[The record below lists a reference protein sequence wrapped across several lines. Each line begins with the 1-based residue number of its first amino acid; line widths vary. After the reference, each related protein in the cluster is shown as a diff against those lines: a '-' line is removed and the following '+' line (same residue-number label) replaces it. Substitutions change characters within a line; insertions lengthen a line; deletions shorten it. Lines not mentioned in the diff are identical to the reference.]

1 MSTVTRKKTQKRQ
14 RVMTRE
20 EIVKDLRVLQRQ
32 REWHLKSRNMIS
44 NRLVATVAG
53 TIGYSSGMTDT
64 ERKKKFSEAMKVIDQ
79 IMEGEVA
86 SSVEEIVTT
95 AMVSVVAF
103 NRMKLVAE
111 GKMEELAKQLE
122 IAEWVSKP
130 EQRGFGLLSLA
141 KVLGETGDLANYAN
155 PGKVWRRLGCAPFT
169 KEGVTLMGATWRS
182 RSNKKD
188 VVTLRAK
195 DWEEFGYPPRRRS
208 LAYLIGEG
216 LLKQNKSIYRER
228 YDTAKAIAMKKPD
241 WTRCDKCK
249 GTRKI
254 KRSKCEN
261 CKGTGE
267 VKMRC
272 HNHGMLL
279 ATKLLLKNLWI
290 IWNGEDMNYTYPSK

>member
-1 MSTVTRKKTQKRQ
+1 MKKKKREKTKQK
-14 RVMTRE
+14 VKTRE
-20 EIVKDLRVLQRQ
+20 EIVADLRVLQRQ

-53 TIGYSSGMTDT
+53 TIGYSSGMTEK
-64 ERKKKFSEAMKVIDQ
+64 ERQKKFGEAKKVIDQ

-86 SSVEEIVTT
+86 SEVEEIVTT

-111 GKMEELAKQLE
+111 VKMEELVKQLE
-122 IAEWVSKP
+122 IAKWVAKP
-130 EQRGFGLLSLA
+130 EQKGFGLLSLA
-141 KVLGETGDLANYAN
+141 KILGETGDLANYAN
-155 PGKVWRRLGCAPFT
+155 PGKVWRRLGCAPYT

-182 RSNKKD
+182 RGKKKD

-195 DWEEFGYPPRRRS
+195 DWEDFGYSPRRRS

-216 LLKQNKSIYRER
+216 LIKQNKSIYRER
-228 YDTAKAIAMKKPD
+228 YDTTKALAMKNRPD
-241 WTRCDKCK
+241 WTRCVKCD
-249 GTRKI
+249 GTGKI
-254 KRSKCEN
+254 KKGKCDN
-261 CKGTGE
+261 CKGTGK

-272 HNHGMLL
+272 HAHGMLL

-290 IWNGEDMNYTYPSK
+290 EWNDEDRNYTYSSK